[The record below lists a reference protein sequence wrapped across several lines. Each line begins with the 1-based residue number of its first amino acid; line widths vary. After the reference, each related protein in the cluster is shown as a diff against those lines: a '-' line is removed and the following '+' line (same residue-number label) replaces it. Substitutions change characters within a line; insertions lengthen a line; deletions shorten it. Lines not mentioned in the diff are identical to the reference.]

1 MTDAPA
7 SIGDTIDRIDT
18 PALVVELDAF
28 ESNLGAMAAFARDSG
43 IRLRPHAKTHKC
55 AVIAMKQIA
64 AGAVGQ
70 CCQKVGEAE
79 ALVAGGVRD
88 VLVTNEIVDRRKLER
103 LAQLAK
109 SATIGLCFDHP
120 DAVDAASQ
128 AARAAGVELGALV
141 EVEIGM
147 GRCGIAAGEPAA
159 ALARRIADAPGLR
172 FRGLQAYQGAAQHM
186 HTRADRERAIATAA
200 DAVRATVAA
209 LQQHG
214 LACELISGAGTG
226 TFRLEAA
233 SGLWNELQ
241 AGSYLFMDTE
251 YASIDGNTRPGARY
265 DEFSHSLFVLSSVM
279 SLPAPDRAIV
289 DAGLKSFSAEKG
301 LPWVHGPAGIEV
313 TSVSD
318 EHARLELGAGAKPLA
333 LGEKVM
339 LIPGHCDPTINL
351 HDTYVAVRAGRVEA
365 LWPIGARGASR

>member
-1 MTDAPA
+1 MTDTPA

-18 PALVVELDAF
+18 PALIVDLDAF
-28 ESNLGAMAAFARDSG
+28 ESNLGALAAFARDSG
-43 IRLRPHAKTHKC
+43 VRLRPHAKTHKC
-55 AVIAMKQIA
+55 ALIAMKQIA

-103 LAQLAK
+103 LAARGGRDQVCA
-109 SATIGLCFDHP
+109 SIIS
-120 DAVDAASQ
+120 DAAWRRGGE
-128 AARAAGVELGALV
+128 AGVAELGVGRDRHRLRRAAGAL
-141 EVEIGM
+141 
-147 GRCGIAAGEPAA
+147 AA
-159 ALARRIADAPGLR
+159 ALARRIADAR
-172 FRGLQAYQGAAQHM
+172 AALWLARTRAPRSL
-186 HTRADRERAIATAA
+186 HTRRARACHRDA
-200 DAVRATVAA
+200 DAVRATLAA
-209 LQQHG
+209 LEQDRLRAIDRPG
-214 LACELISGAGTG
+214 AAGTG
-226 TFRLEAA
+226 RGRQ
-233 SGLWNELQ
+233 GLWNELQ

-251 YASIDGNTRPGARY
+251 YASIDGNARPGARY
-265 DEFSHSLFVLSSVM
+265 DEFAHSLFVLSSVM
-279 SLPAPDRAIV
+279 SLPARDRAIV

-301 LPWVHGPAGIEV
+301 LPWVHGRAGIEV

-318 EHARLELGAGAKPLA
+318 EHARLELGANAKPLA

-365 LWPIGARGASR
+365 LWPISARGASR